1 MEKGKMEMTDQKK
14 LPYATTQVSPE
25 HSKADIEHLLKIN
38 GIQDM
43 QWTTLNGQTELKFL
57 WKVIVKGVERKIAFS
72 FVPPTVERQKR
83 QSGYGLVKITDDR
96 IAFRILFYYLKSKL
110 EAVKFGLET
119 MEQEFMAHIIVS
131 LPDGTRTSVG
141 QQLEEAIEIGRVE
154 NTFALP
160 ELKQRKIDPEK
171 VIDVG

>member
-1 MEKGKMEMTDQKK
+1 MTK
-14 LPYATTQVSPE
+14 LPYANTQVSPE

-38 GIQDM
+38 GIQDI

-57 WKVIVKGVERKIAFS
+57 WKVTVKGVERKIAFG
-72 FVPPTVERQKR
+72 FVPPTIERQKR
-83 QSGYGLVKITDDR
+83 QSGYGMVRITDER

-119 MEQEFMAHIIVS
+119 LEQEFMSHIIVS

-141 QQLEEAIEIGRVE
+141 QQLEEAIEIGHVE
-154 NTFALP
+154 STFALP
-160 ELKQRKIDPEK
+160 EIKKK
-171 VIDVG
+171 VDESRIVDVEP